1 MKPAGALVSAYGRP
15 LALGIGALMAL
26 WLMGLVLVPQ
36 AAMIKLSLW
45 SIETNEDLGARV
57 NRLYADLGTLDFDR
71 RVEPEGAKKQALDAK
86 AEALKAE
93 IAALE
98 AQEKQPARRYGLQNY
113 TKMSALHLYV
123 FARTIVL
130 SILVTLV
137 ALAVCYPVAVAL
149 AFAGSRRKAMILLV
163 CLLVPY
169 AMNELLR
176 VYSWLMILDYRGL
189 LNAVLAAMGLIER
202 AKPIPFLGYP
212 GSLFAALVYT
222 YVLFMVFPIANTLE
236 ALDRNQIEAARDL
249 GASTLMIHRR
259 VIIPA
264 AKPGIAVGC
273 MMTFML
279 AVGSYAVP
287 SIMTRGTGGDWF
299 SQLVYRQFF
308 ESNNWNTGSAYA
320 FALMLVS
327 LLIVGLVMA
336 AARVRL
342 GDFAR

>member
-1 MKPAGALVSAYGRP
+1 VNRSLVNAYGRS
-15 LALGIGALMAL
+15 LTFGISAIVAL
-26 WLMGLVLVPQ
+26 WLLGLVLVPQ

-45 SIETNEDLGARV
+45 SVERNEDLGAKI
-57 NRLYADLGTLDFDR
+57 NRLYASLGTLDFDR
-71 RVEPEGAKKQALDAK
+71 AAEQDSDRKRELDAK
-86 AEALKAE
+86 AEALKGE

-98 AQEKQPARRYGLQNY
+98 AQEKQPSRIYGLQNY
-113 TKMSALHLYV
+113 TRMSALHAYV
-123 FARTIVL
+123 FARTIFL

-137 ALAVCYPVAVAL
+137 ALAVCYPAAVAL
-149 AFAGSRRKAMILLV
+149 AFASTRRRAVVLLV
-163 CLLVPY
+163 CLIVPY

-176 VYSWLMILDYRGL
+176 VYAWLMILDYRGL
-189 LNAVLAAMGLIER
+189 LNALLTSAGLVEAR
-202 AKPIPFLGYP
+202 TPIPFLEYP

-249 GASTLMIHRR
+249 GGSTLLIHRR
-259 VIIPA
+259 IIIPA

-287 SIMTRGTGGDWF
+287 QIMTRGTGGDWF

-308 ESNNWNTGSAYA
+308 ESNNWNVGSAYA

-327 LLIVGLVMA
+327 LLIVGGVLA
-336 AARVRL
+336 LARVRL
-342 GDFAR
+342 GDFTR

>member
-1 MKPAGALVSAYGRP
+1 MRALVAAYGRP
-15 LALGIGALMAL
+15 LALAIGALVGL
-26 WLMGLVLVPQ
+26 WLFGLTLVPQ

-45 SIETNEDLGARV
+45 SVEKNEDLGARL
-57 NRLYADLGTLDFDR
+57 NRLYADLGTIDFDR
-71 RVEPEGAKKQALDAK
+71 RALPNGANTRELDAK

-113 TKMSALHLYV
+113 TKMSGLHLYV
-123 FARTIVL
+123 FARTIAL

-163 CLLVPY
+163 CLIVPY

-176 VYSWLMILDYRGL
+176 VYSWLMILDYHGL
-189 LNAVLAAMGLIER
+189 LNAVLADLGVTER
-202 AKPIPFLGYP
+202 DKPIPFLEYP
-212 GSLFAALVYT
+212 GSLFVALIYT
-222 YVLFMVFPIANTLE
+222 YVLFMVFPIANVLE
-236 ALDRNQIEAARDL
+236 ALDRNQVEAARDL

-287 SIMTRGTGGDWF
+287 VIMTRGTGGDWF
-299 SQLVYRQFF
+299 SQLIYRQFF

-327 LLIVGLVMA
+327 LAIVGLVMVF
-336 AARVRL
+336 ARVRL
-342 GDFAR
+342 GDFAK